1 MSRPTPRPS
10 PTELPFYEACAR
22 GELTL
27 QHCEPCD
34 RFLFYPRT
42 HCDHCHNPA
51 LEWQQVS
58 GKGTIASYTVVRR
71 AVSEAFTAPYVI
83 ALIDLVEGPRMM
95 SQIVDTE
102 PEALAVGQ
110 TLSVAFEAW
119 SEDIKLPVFKL
130 HGVLGK

>member
-1 MSRPTPRPS
+1 
-10 PTELPFYEACAR
+10 
-22 GELTL
+22 
-27 QHCEPCD
+27 
-34 RFLFYPRT
+34 
-42 HCDHCHNPA
+42 
-51 LEWQQVS
+51 VS
-58 GKGTIASYTVVRR
+58 GKGTIVSYTVVRR

-110 TLSVAFEAW
+110 SVSVAFEAW
-119 SEDIKLPVFKL
+119 SDDIKLPVFKL

>member
-10 PTELPFYEACAR
+10 PTELPFYEACTR
-22 GELTL
+22 GELAL

-42 HCDHCHNPA
+42 HCDHCHNPT
-51 LEWQQVS
+51 LNWQRVS
-58 GKGTIASYTVVRR
+58 GKGTIVSYTVVRR

-110 TLSVAFEAW
+110 TVSVAFEVW
-119 SEDIKLPVFKL
+119 SDDIKLPVFKL
-130 HGVLGK
+130 NGVLGK

>member
-1 MSRPTPRPS
+1 
-10 PTELPFYEACAR
+10 
-22 GELTL
+22 
-27 QHCEPCD
+27 
-34 RFLFYPRT
+34 
-42 HCDHCHNPA
+42 
-51 LEWQQVS
+51 VS

-110 TLSVAFEAW
+110 TVSVAFEAW

>member
-22 GELTL
+22 GELAL

-42 HCDHCHNPA
+42 HCDHCHNPT
-51 LEWQQVS
+51 LNWQRVS
-58 GKGTIASYTVVRR
+58 GKGTIVSYTVVRR

-95 SQIVDTE
+95 SQIVDTK

-110 TLSVAFEAW
+110 TVSVAFEAW
-119 SEDIKLPVFKL
+119 SDDIKLPVFKL
-130 HGVLGK
+130 HSVLSK

>member
-1 MSRPTPRPS
+1 M
-10 PTELPFYEACAR
+10 
-22 GELTL
+22 
-27 QHCEPCD
+27 
-34 RFLFYPRT
+34 
-42 HCDHCHNPA
+42 
-51 LEWQQVS
+51 S

-110 TLSVAFEAW
+110 TVSVAFEAW

>member
-22 GELTL
+22 DELTL

-34 RFLFYPRT
+34 RLLFYPRT
-42 HCDHCHNPA
+42 HCDHCHNPK
-51 LEWQQVS
+51 LNWHRVS
-58 GKGTIASYTVVRR
+58 GKGTIVSYTVVRR

-102 PEALAVGQ
+102 PEALAVG
-110 TLSVAFEAW
+110 LAVSVAFEAW
-119 SEDIKLPVFKL
+119 SDDIKLPVFKL
-130 HGVLGK
+130 HSVLGK

>member
-1 MSRPTPRPS
+1 M
-10 PTELPFYEACAR
+10 
-22 GELTL
+22 
-27 QHCEPCD
+27 
-34 RFLFYPRT
+34 
-42 HCDHCHNPA
+42 
-51 LEWQQVS
+51 S
-58 GKGTIASYTVVRR
+58 GKGTIVSYTVVRR

-110 TLSVAFEAW
+110 SVSVAFEAW
-119 SEDIKLPVFKL
+119 SDDIKLPVFKL

>member
-22 GELTL
+22 GELAL

-42 HCDHCHNPA
+42 HCDHCHNPT
-51 LEWQQVS
+51 LNWQRVS
-58 GKGTIASYTVVRR
+58 GTGTIVSYTVVRR
-71 AVSEAFTAPYVI
+71 AISEAFTAPYVI

-110 TLSVAFEAW
+110 TVSVAFEAW
-119 SEDIKLPVFKL
+119 SDDIKLPVFKL
-130 HGVLGK
+130 HSVLSK

>member
-1 MSRPTPRPS
+1 M
-10 PTELPFYEACAR
+10 
-22 GELTL
+22 
-27 QHCEPCD
+27 
-34 RFLFYPRT
+34 
-42 HCDHCHNPA
+42 
-51 LEWQQVS
+51 S

>member
-1 MSRPTPRPS
+1 
-10 PTELPFYEACAR
+10 
-22 GELTL
+22 
-27 QHCEPCD
+27 
-34 RFLFYPRT
+34 
-42 HCDHCHNPA
+42 
-51 LEWQQVS
+51 VS